1 MTPASI
7 GRLRRV
13 GGLDVRVPDYPGGR
27 AVVSLVREDGLLW
40 MGDTAE
46 GRALA
51 QHILAACDQA
61 DAEARNR
68 RDVQRIEAETRARL
82 HVLAKRAVCRG
93 CSEVA
98 GEDGLCGLCRD
109 ARDRAQRI
117 VGPAGEVTL

>member
-13 GGLDVRVPDYPGGR
+13 GGLDVRVPDYPGG

-68 RDVQRIEAETRARL
+68 RDQTLNMHTTCAQKIGA
-82 HVLAKRAVCRG
+82 AVG
-93 CSEVA
+93 KVPA
-98 GEDGLCGLCRD
+98 
-109 ARDRAQRI
+109 
-117 VGPAGEVTL
+117 GPAPWVDYSS